1 MSMEFSRQEHWS
13 GWPFPS
19 PGDLLDT
26 GTKPGSPTLGQIL
39 YHLSHQGDVTV
50 CDKVGLGMVSTS
62 SLLSC
67 DESIFPDQSNSWGR
81 ATMTSFFWKICSL
94 AANGSSESRPLHIL
108 FCK

>member
-1 MSMEFSRQEHWS
+1 M
-13 GWPFPS
+13 
-19 PGDLLDT
+19 
-26 GTKPGSPTLGQIL
+26 
-39 YHLSHQGDVTV
+39 V

-62 SLLSC
+62 NLLSC

-81 ATMTSFFWKICSL
+81 AIMTSFFWKICSL